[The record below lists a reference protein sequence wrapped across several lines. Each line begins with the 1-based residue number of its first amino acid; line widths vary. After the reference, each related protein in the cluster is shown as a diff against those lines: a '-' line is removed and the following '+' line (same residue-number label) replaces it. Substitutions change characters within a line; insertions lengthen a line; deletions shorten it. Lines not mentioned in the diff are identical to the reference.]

1 MSRQCCFLCASDEG
15 VFLDV
20 TTDNKQQYYDQF
32 EICSFVKIPRADQ
45 LPTKICH
52 KCAYELNQCSSFVQ
66 KYIRAKKKQKPNVR
80 KHCGLCCEPA
90 KNEFIFDLSKEKKL
104 QYNPFHKIQEIFN
117 KEQIGNIQ
125 KNKFICLPCRYVIDV
140 LIDLK
145 NICEETAIRL
155 EDTANKK
162 TNLNKVDRLIFP
174 KIKTV
179 VVSRKTTTTDS
190 ARINLHT
197 LQESK
202 SEFDEMTRTRSKNNK
217 LNEKTKLQVCN
228 KCHSSIKTDDAMYK
242 TQKTGNI
249 VCKSCWKNVNIHKTE
264 KQVQQ
269 NSTEIKLCTVF
280 LKDVLK
286 DTDIKEK
293 KLYRIDEDDE
303 GKQNQKRSVKSL
315 KTADEDTSNKDVPT
329 KKYKSDAKEVSETN
343 LEQSNTNIQQQQT
356 TATQHT
362 KITQKRDTRD
372 TDSRDTDSRVTRR
385 QGRTLTKYKLA
396 TGSSLSDAD
405 VDNKHNR
412 KRLKTILS
420 GIPIMKSL
428 DVNDES
434 SSSEGVTLKRKRS
447 RYTSTSSILEIS
459 DDDTN
464 QKKGLEKNVRRK
476 KTNIK
481 KFAKSSA
488 VTTSQELQS
497 LNSENIF
504 ETQTYVC
511 DECGASYENKLTELT
526 HKLTHYKQPEL
537 KLQKLNTE
545 ILTKKILGLSKVMD
559 DQSEDLSETIAM
571 TVEDDEEELLENE
584 IDLNINNHA
593 DTNSDIE
600 NKIDSSKKEAV
611 EDVVDVKLVM
621 KEFDDDHKTEEKTED
636 LQKETKKETEDLQKE
651 TEKDTEDLQKETEK
665 DTEDLQKETEK
676 ETEDLQKETEKE
688 TEDLQKETEK
698 ETEDLQ
704 KETEK
709 ETEDLQKETEK
720 DTEDLQKETEKETE
734 DLQKQPEKETEDLQ
748 KESKEETEHSQEV
761 TENLQETEKEIENL
775 QVEEK
780 ETGDLHEV
788 LEKNE
793 VKEDKNK
800 ENEKENNFK
809 IGERIHRSVDCLNS
823 EQIIKISDN
832 SDSENKQEEHREK
845 DKQIM
850 EDKHENNEI
859 KIEEKQI
866 EIEVSEERETEKDG
880 EKHINVEENKQDEV
894 LCNGQQSQIV
904 NQKSSNKIDKDFA
917 NDVPEKIEQSNT
929 EHDRT
934 TDETTVGVDD
944 KDDITISTE
953 QKSPKLTQKRKSFDE
968 NKMQTK
974 TNDSDF
980 KKSEVLE
987 ENVLSKED
995 STTDKQHDVE
1005 IVESNSSK
1013 EEESTSDSI
1022 TAAAEILQEVLD
1034 LASARVEKQQE
1045 VLTDISTNIDSME
1058 TETLEN
1064 ISREIQNTVD
1074 M

>member
-1 MSRQCCFLCASDEG
+1 MSRQCFLCASDEG
-15 VFLDV
+15 VFLDI

-32 EICSFVKIPRADQ
+32 EICSFIKILRTDQ

-66 KYIRAKKKQKPNVR
+66 KYIKVKKKQKPNVR
-80 KHCGLCCEPA
+80 RRCCGLCCEPA
-90 KNEFIFDLSKEKKL
+90 KNEFIFDLSKEKL

-125 KNKFICLPCRYVIDV
+125 KNKFICLPCRYLIDV

-155 EDTANKK
+155 DDIANKK
-162 TNLNKVDRLIFP
+162 TNLNKIDQLIFP
-174 KIKTV
+174 KIKTA

-202 SEFDEMTRTRSKNNK
+202 SNFDEMTRTRYRNNK
-217 LNEKTKLQVCN
+217 LNEKTKLQICN
-228 KCHSSIKTDDAMYK
+228 KCHSSIKTDDDMYK
-242 TQKTGNI
+242 NQKTGNI
-249 VCKSCWKNVNIHKTE
+249 ACKSCWKNENIHKTE

-286 DTDIKEK
+286 NTDREK

-303 GKQNQKRSVKSL
+303 GNKTYIVTDKNLGNENKSNKTINNIGNNVGKQNQKRSVKSL
-315 KTADEDTSNKDVPT
+315 KTVDEDTSNKDVPN
-329 KKYKSDAKEVSETN
+329 KKYKSDAKEVSKTN
-343 LEQSNTNIQQQQT
+343 LNTNIQQQQT
-356 TATQHT
+356 PITQHT
-362 KITQKRDTRD
+362 KIAQKRDTCD
-372 TDSRDTDSRVTRR
+372 TDSCVTRR
-385 QGRTLTKYKLA
+385 QERTLTKHKRA

-405 VDNKHNR
+405 VDNKHDR

-428 DVNDES
+428 DVSDES
-434 SSSEGVTLKRKRS
+434 SSNEGVILRKKRP
-447 RYTSTSSILEIS
+447 RYTSTSSTIEIS
-459 DDDTN
+459 DDFTN
-464 QKKGLEKNVRRK
+464 QKDLEKNVRRK

-481 KFAKSSA
+481 RLIKSPA

-497 LNSENIF
+497 LSSENIF

-511 DECGASYENKLTELT
+511 DDCGASYENKLTELT

-537 KLQKLNTE
+537 KLQKLDTE

-559 DQSEDLSETIAM
+559 DQSDDLSETIAI

-593 DTNSDIE
+593 DTNSGIE
-600 NKIDSSKKEAV
+600 NKIDFTKKEAV

-621 KEFDDDHKTEEKTED
+621 KEFDDDYKIEEKD

-651 TEKDTEDLQKETEK
+651 TEKDTEDLQKETER
-665 DTEDLQKETEK
+665 DTEDLQKEAEDLQK
-676 ETEDLQKETEKE
+676 ETEDLQKEVEDLQKE
-688 TEDLQKETEK
+688 TEDLQKEAEDLQKQIEK

-704 KETEK
+704 R
-709 ETEDLQKETEK
+709 
-720 DTEDLQKETEKETE
+720 
-734 DLQKQPEKETEDLQ
+734 
-748 KESKEETEHSQEV
+748 ESKEETEHSQEV

-775 QVEEK
+775 QIEEK
-780 ETGDLHEV
+780 KTEDLHEV
-788 LEKNE
+788 LEKNTADWSVQNE
-793 VKEDKNK
+793 NEIKEDKNK
-800 ENEKENNFK
+800 ENKNNFK
-809 IGERIHRSVDCLNS
+809 IGERIHRFVDCLNS
-823 EQIIKISDN
+823 EQIIKILN
-832 SDSENKQEEHREK
+832 SNDSEDEQEEHKENDKQIVK
-845 DKQIM
+845 DKQ
-850 EDKHENNEI
+850 EDNET
-859 KIEEKQI
+859 KVEEKQI

-880 EKHINVEENKQDEV
+880 EKHINAEDNKKEENKQDEV
-894 LCNGQQSQIV
+894 VCNEQQSQIV
-904 NQKSSNKIDKDFA
+904 NQESSNKIDKDFVT
-917 NDVPEKIEQSNT
+917 DVQSNT

-934 TDETTVGVDD
+934 TNETKVGVDG

-953 QKSPKLTQKRKSFDE
+953 QKSPKLTQKRKSFYK
-968 NKMQTK
+968 NKIQTK
-974 TNDSDF
+974 INDSDF

-987 ENVLSKED
+987 ENVLLKED
-995 STTDKQHDVE
+995 STTGKKHVSVNDVE
-1005 IVESNSSK
+1005 ILKSNSLK
-1013 EEESTSDSI
+1013 EEESMSDSI

-1034 LASARVEKQQE
+1034 LASATVGKRQE
-1045 VLTDISTNIDSME
+1045 VLIDISTNIDS
-1058 TETLEN
+1058 TAIETLEN

>member
-1 MSRQCCFLCASDEG
+1 MLIDF
-15 VFLDV
+15 
-20 TTDNKQQYYDQF
+20 Y
-32 EICSFVKIPRADQ
+32 IPRADQ
-45 LPTKICH
+45 LPAKICH

-104 QYNPFHKIQEIFN
+104 QYNPFHKIQEIFD

-140 LIDLK
+140 LIDLM
-145 NICEETAIRL
+145 NICEETAMRL

-162 TNLNKVDRLIFP
+162 TNLNKVDQLIFP
-174 KIKTV
+174 KIKTA

-197 LQESK
+197 LHEST
-202 SEFDEMTRTRSKNNK
+202 SDFGEMTRTRSRNNK

-228 KCHSSIKTDDAMYK
+228 KCHSSIKTDDDMYK
-242 TQKTGNI
+242 TQKTGKLDI
-249 VCKSCWKNVNIHKTE
+249 VCKNCWKNMDIHKTE

-286 DTDIKEK
+286 DIDIKEK

-303 GKQNQKRSVKSL
+303 GNKTYIVTDKNLENKNKSNKTINNVGNDVGKQNQKRSVKSL
-315 KTADEDTSNKDVPT
+315 KTADEDTSDGDVPN

-343 LEQSNTNIQQQQT
+343 LEQLNTNIQQQQT

-372 TDSRDTDSRVTRR
+372 TDSRVTRR
-385 QGRTLTKYKLA
+385 QGRTLTKYKRA

-420 GIPIMKSL
+420 GIPIMKSI

-434 SSSEGVTLKRKRS
+434 SNEGVILKRKRS
-447 RYTSTSSILEIS
+447 RYTSTSSTIEIS

-481 KFAKSSA
+481 KLIKSSA
-488 VTTSQELQS
+488 VTSQELQS

-545 ILTKKILGLSKVMD
+545 ILTKTILGLSTVMD
-559 DQSEDLSETIAM
+559 DQSEDLSETIAI

-593 DTNSDIE
+593 DTNDIE

-636 LQKETKKETEDLQKE
+636 LQKETKKEIEDLQKETEKDTENLQKE
-651 TEKDTEDLQKETEK
+651 TEKDTEDLQKEIEK

-676 ETEDLQKETEKE
+676 KTEDLQKETEE
-688 TEDLQKETEK
+688 
-698 ETEDLQ
+698 
-704 KETEK
+704 
-709 ETEDLQKETEK
+709 
-720 DTEDLQKETEKETE
+720 ETE

-748 KESKEETEHSQEV
+748 IESKEETEHSQEV
-761 TENLQETEKEIENL
+761 TENLQETEKFTKKEIENL
-775 QVEEK
+775 QIEEK
-780 ETGDLHEV
+780 ETKDLHEV

-793 VKEDKNK
+793 IKEDKNE
-800 ENEKENNFK
+800 ENEKEKNNFK

-823 EQIIKISDN
+823 EQIIKILDN
-832 SDSENKQEEHREK
+832 NDSENKQEEHKEK
-845 DKQIM
+845 DI
-850 EDKHENNEI
+850 HENNEI
-859 KIEEKQI
+859 KVEEKQI

-894 LCNGQQSQIV
+894 VCNGQQSQIV
-904 NQKSSNKIDKDFA
+904 NQESSNKIDKDFV
-917 NDVPEKIEQSNT
+917 NNVPKKMEQSNI

-934 TDETTVGVDD
+934 RDETKVGVDD

-968 NKMQTK
+968 NKIQTK
-974 TNDSDF
+974 INDSDF

-995 STTDKQHDVE
+995 STTDKQHVSVNVE

-1013 EEESTSDSI
+1013 EEESTNDSI

-1034 LASARVEKQQE
+1034 LASAKVEKRQE
-1045 VLTDISTNIDSME
+1045 VLIDISTNIDSME

>member
-45 LPTKICH
+45 LPAKICH

-104 QYNPFHKIQEIFN
+104 QYNPFHKIQEIFD

-140 LIDLK
+140 LIDLM
-145 NICEETAIRL
+145 NICEETAMRL

-162 TNLNKVDRLIFP
+162 TNLNKVDQLIFP
-174 KIKTV
+174 KIKTA

-197 LQESK
+197 LHEST
-202 SEFDEMTRTRSKNNK
+202 SDFGEMTRTRSRNNK

-228 KCHSSIKTDDAMYK
+228 KCHSSIKTDDDMYK
-242 TQKTGNI
+242 TQKTGKLDI
-249 VCKSCWKNVNIHKTE
+249 VCKNCWKNMDIHKTE

-286 DTDIKEK
+286 DIDIKEK

-303 GKQNQKRSVKSL
+303 GNDVGKQNQKRSVKSL
-315 KTADEDTSNKDVPT
+315 KTADEDTSDGDVPN

-343 LEQSNTNIQQQQT
+343 LEQLNTNIQQQQT

-372 TDSRDTDSRVTRR
+372 TDSRVTRR
-385 QGRTLTKYKLA
+385 QGRTLTKYKRA

-420 GIPIMKSL
+420 GIPIMKSI

-434 SSSEGVTLKRKRS
+434 SNEGVILKRKRS
-447 RYTSTSSILEIS
+447 RYTSTSSTIEIS

-481 KFAKSSA
+481 KLIKSSA
-488 VTTSQELQS
+488 VTSQELQS

-545 ILTKKILGLSKVMD
+545 ILTKTILGLSTVMD
-559 DQSEDLSETIAM
+559 DQSEDLSETIAI

-593 DTNSDIE
+593 DTNDIE

-636 LQKETKKETEDLQKE
+636 LQKETKKEIEDLQKETEKDTENLQKE
-651 TEKDTEDLQKETEK
+651 TEKDTEDLQKEIEK

-676 ETEDLQKETEKE
+676 KTEDLQKETEE
-688 TEDLQKETEK
+688 
-698 ETEDLQ
+698 
-704 KETEK
+704 
-709 ETEDLQKETEK
+709 
-720 DTEDLQKETEKETE
+720 ETE

-748 KESKEETEHSQEV
+748 IESKEETEHSQEV
-761 TENLQETEKEIENL
+761 TENLQETEKFTKKEIENL
-775 QVEEK
+775 QIEEK
-780 ETGDLHEV
+780 ETKDLHEV

-793 VKEDKNK
+793 IKEDKNE
-800 ENEKENNFK
+800 ENEKEKNNFK

-823 EQIIKISDN
+823 EQIIKILDN
-832 SDSENKQEEHREK
+832 NDSENKQEEHKEK
-845 DKQIM
+845 DI
-850 EDKHENNEI
+850 HENNEI
-859 KIEEKQI
+859 KVEEKQI

-894 LCNGQQSQIV
+894 VCNGQQSQIV
-904 NQKSSNKIDKDFA
+904 NQESSNKIDKDFV
-917 NDVPEKIEQSNT
+917 NNVPKKMEQSNI

-934 TDETTVGVDD
+934 RDETKVGVDD

-968 NKMQTK
+968 NKIQTK
-974 TNDSDF
+974 INDSDF

-995 STTDKQHDVE
+995 STTDKQHVSVNVE

-1013 EEESTSDSI
+1013 EEESTNDSI

-1034 LASARVEKQQE
+1034 LASAKVEKRQE
-1045 VLTDISTNIDSME
+1045 VLIDISTNIDSME

>member
-45 LPTKICH
+45 LPAKICH

-104 QYNPFHKIQEIFN
+104 QYNPFHKIQEIFD

-140 LIDLK
+140 LIDLM
-145 NICEETAIRL
+145 NICEETAMRL

-162 TNLNKVDRLIFP
+162 TNLNKVDQLIFP
-174 KIKTV
+174 KIKTA

-197 LQESK
+197 LHEST
-202 SEFDEMTRTRSKNNK
+202 SDFGEMTRTRSRNNK

-228 KCHSSIKTDDAMYK
+228 KCHSSIKTDDDMYK
-242 TQKTGNI
+242 TQKTGKLDI
-249 VCKSCWKNVNIHKTE
+249 VCKNCWKNMDIHKTE

-286 DTDIKEK
+286 DIDIKEK
-293 KLYRIDEDDE
+293 KTYIVTDKNLENKNKSNKTINNVGNDV

-315 KTADEDTSNKDVPT
+315 KTADEDTSDGDVPN

-343 LEQSNTNIQQQQT
+343 LEQLNTNIQQQQT

-372 TDSRDTDSRVTRR
+372 TDSRVTRR
-385 QGRTLTKYKLA
+385 QGRTLTKYKRA

-420 GIPIMKSL
+420 GIPIMKSI

-434 SSSEGVTLKRKRS
+434 SNEGVILKRKRS
-447 RYTSTSSILEIS
+447 RYTSTSSTIEIS

-481 KFAKSSA
+481 KLIKSSA
-488 VTTSQELQS
+488 VTSQELQS

-545 ILTKKILGLSKVMD
+545 ILTKTILGLSTVMD
-559 DQSEDLSETIAM
+559 DQSEDLSETIAI

-593 DTNSDIE
+593 DTNDIE

-636 LQKETKKETEDLQKE
+636 LQKETKKEIEDLQKETEKDTENLQKE
-651 TEKDTEDLQKETEK
+651 TEKDTEDLQKEIEK

-676 ETEDLQKETEKE
+676 KTEDLQKETEE
-688 TEDLQKETEK
+688 
-698 ETEDLQ
+698 
-704 KETEK
+704 
-709 ETEDLQKETEK
+709 
-720 DTEDLQKETEKETE
+720 ETE

-748 KESKEETEHSQEV
+748 IESKEETEHSQEV
-761 TENLQETEKEIENL
+761 TENLQETEKFTKKEIENL
-775 QVEEK
+775 QIEEK
-780 ETGDLHEV
+780 ETKDLHEV

-793 VKEDKNK
+793 IKEDKNE
-800 ENEKENNFK
+800 ENEKEKNNFK

-823 EQIIKISDN
+823 EQIIKILDN
-832 SDSENKQEEHREK
+832 NDSENKQEEHKEK
-845 DKQIM
+845 DI
-850 EDKHENNEI
+850 HENNEI
-859 KIEEKQI
+859 KVEEKQI

-894 LCNGQQSQIV
+894 VCNGQQSQIV
-904 NQKSSNKIDKDFA
+904 NQESSNKIDKDFV
-917 NDVPEKIEQSNT
+917 NNVPKKMEQSNI

-934 TDETTVGVDD
+934 RDETKVGVDD

-968 NKMQTK
+968 NKIQTK
-974 TNDSDF
+974 INDSDF

-995 STTDKQHDVE
+995 STTDKQHVSVNVE

-1013 EEESTSDSI
+1013 EEESTNDSI

-1034 LASARVEKQQE
+1034 LASAKVEKRQE
-1045 VLTDISTNIDSME
+1045 VLIDISTNIDSME